1 LEPGIRKDAMVES
14 QYGELHEEGRPGV
27 DFSEDKFALE
37 GFVNTTKGRVR
48 DIIPKESS
56 VNRLA
61 T

>member
-1 LEPGIRKDAMVES
+1 MVES